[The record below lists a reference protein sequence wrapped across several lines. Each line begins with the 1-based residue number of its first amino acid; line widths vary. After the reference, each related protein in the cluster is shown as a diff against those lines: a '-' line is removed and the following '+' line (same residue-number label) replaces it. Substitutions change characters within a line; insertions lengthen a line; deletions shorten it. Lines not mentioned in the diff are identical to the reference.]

1 MQIRL
6 AAPLIFD
13 SIVDGPG
20 LRTVVFTQGCK
31 RHCPGC
37 HNPETHDLLGGKL
50 YDVEEIKGQIVA
62 AKMQQGITLSGGEPF
77 LQAAACCE
85 LAKAAHAK
93 GMNVWAFS
101 GFRHEE
107 LAAGTPEQQAL
118 LKEVDVLVDGPFMIE
133 QRSLDLMFKG
143 SRNQRT
149 LKLENGK
156 IVGQL
161 KDTL

>member
-6 AAPLIFD
+6 ASPLIFD

-20 LRTVVFTQGCK
+20 LRTVIFTQGCK

-37 HNPETHDLLGGKL
+37 HNPITHALDGGKL
-50 YDVEEIKGQIVA
+50 YDLEEIKSQLAA

-85 LAKAAHAK
+85 LAKFAHSL
-93 GMNVWAFS
+93 GLNVWAFS
-101 GFRHEE
+101 GFLHEE

-118 LKEVDVLVDGPFMIE
+118 LKQVDVLVDGPFKLE
-133 QRSLDLMFKG
+133 LRTLDLLFKG
-143 SRNQRT
+143 SSNQRT
-149 LKLENGK
+149 LKLKDGK
-156 IVGQL
+156 IVEKL